1 MRSAHVY
8 MAIAIAA
15 FGVFSAVHQIEFD
28 RQDRV
33 LALLDEA
40 RRLETGMAL
49 DVVKARVGLTNNFD
63 GLAQSQLRMRAIIGA
78 LKESSDAIFGR
89 GDTDVDNDIILFEKH
104 TAQLEILLE
113 DFKSSSAIASNS
125 LRYLPTAMTDARSAW
140 SSGLGSKNEPRI
152 LNNLHRAVLEFHLN
166 NDASGSKHLRQIID
180 AVDQD
185 GLLSK
190 GDLNEPVT
198 RLLAHA
204 TNVLVYGSRALREA
218 LDVIELVQMEPEA
231 EILVAYRTFDHR
243 RQDRTQNIVAILAAT
258 STAFLGLVAFA
269 VFSLRRAGMNLR
281 RVNESLEAQVEERT
295 EDIRDKN
302 ERLTLEIAE
311 RERAENIK
319 QEFLSVASHELRTP
333 LTSIKGS
340 LGLVRSGAI
349 EELPTKIQPMLNIA
363 YANCERL
370 ELLVNDIL
378 DIEKMTQGMYE
389 FDLKPIDVAS
399 LLDSAIDANAGFGEQ
414 YGVVFVKDN
423 IDDGLMVCGD
433 EDRLAQV
440 VSNLMAN
447 AAKYSA
453 REKKVE
459 VSLARLK
466 DDIRIAVKDY
476 GKGIP
481 EEFQERVFE
490 KFAQADSSDTR
501 QLGGTGLGL
510 SICKA
515 IVEQHGG
522 KIGFETKVGHG
533 TTFFAD
539 LPLYDEPAMARTL

>member
-1 MRSAHVY
+1 
-8 MAIAIAA
+8 
-15 FGVFSAVHQIEFD
+15 
-28 RQDRV
+28 
-33 LALLDEA
+33 
-40 RRLETGMAL
+40 MAL
-49 DVVKARVGLTNNFD
+49 DVVKTRVGLTNNFD

-78 LKESSDAIFGR
+78 LKESPDAIFGR
-89 GDTDVDNDIILFEKH
+89 GDTDVDNAIILFEKH

-140 SSGLGSKNEPRI
+140 SSGFGSKNEPRI

-231 EILVAYRTFDHR
+231 EILVAYRTFDR
-243 RQDRTQNIVAILAAT
+243 RRHDRTQNIVAILAAT

-340 LGLVRSGAI
+340 LGLVR
-349 EELPTKIQPMLNIA
+349 
-363 YANCERL
+363 
-370 ELLVNDIL
+370 LVNDIL

-414 YGVVFVKDN
+414 YGVVFVKGN

-533 TTFFAD
+533 TTFFVD

>member
-1 MRSAHVY
+1 MRV
-8 MAIAIAA
+8 
-15 FGVFSAVHQIEFD
+15 
-28 RQDRV
+28 
-33 LALLDEA
+33 
-40 RRLETGMAL
+40 
-49 DVVKARVGLTNNFD
+49 
-63 GLAQSQLRMRAIIGA
+63 
-78 LKESSDAIFGR
+78 
-89 GDTDVDNDIILFEKH
+89 
-104 TAQLEILLE
+104 
-113 DFKSSSAIASNS
+113 
-125 LRYLPTAMTDARSAW
+125 
-140 SSGLGSKNEPRI
+140 
-152 LNNLHRAVLEFHLN
+152 
-166 NDASGSKHLRQIID
+166 
-180 AVDQD
+180 
-185 GLLSK
+185 
-190 GDLNEPVT
+190 
-198 RLLAHA
+198 
-204 TNVLVYGSRALREA
+204 
-218 LDVIELVQMEPEA
+218 
-231 EILVAYRTFDHR
+231 
-243 RQDRTQNIVAILAAT
+243 
-258 STAFLGLVAFA
+258 
-269 VFSLRRAGMNLR
+269 
-281 RVNESLEAQVEERT
+281 
-295 EDIRDKN
+295 
-302 ERLTLEIAE
+302 
-311 RERAENIK
+311 K

-414 YGVVFVKDN
+414 YGVVFVKGN

-459 VSLARLK
+459 LSLARLK

-533 TTFFAD
+533 TTFFVD